1 MDKNTLFSRLSD
13 IMQELSMITEYRPS
27 ANDCV
32 GWAQNAI
39 DKIDKLTD
47 DVLKEGKT

>member
-1 MDKNTLFSRLSD
+1 MDKSTLFYRLAD
-13 IMQELSMITEYRPS
+13 IMAELSMITEHRPS

-39 DKIDKLTD
+39 DMIDKLMD
-47 DVLKEGKT
+47 DVLKEGKA